1 MKFTLGWL
9 KAHLDTDASLK
20 QITDTLTMIGLELES
35 VEDRAAKLAPFTVGY
50 VVEAK
55 QHPDAD
61 RLRVCI
67 VDTGRAKVQVV
78 CGAPNARTGM
88 KGVFAAAGT
97 VIPGTGDLLKPGII
111 RGQASNGMLCSARE
125 MGLSDEH
132 EGIIELPDDAPVG
145 APFAQ
150 VLGLDDP
157 VIDIA
162 VTPNRADCLGV
173 RGIARDLAAAGLGK
187 LKPRA
192 TQPVPGRF
200 KSPVGVRFDLPPGA
214 ADACPLFIG
223 RMIRGVK
230 NGPSPKWL
238 QDRLMAV
245 GLRPISALVDITNF
259 FTIDVDRPLHVFDA
273 DTIAQGIT
281 VRLAR
286 PGETLAA
293 LNGKSYTLSGEE
305 TVIADA
311 DGPLGLGGVIG
322 GEPSGCTEK
331 TVNVFVEAA
340 LFDPIRTAMT
350 GRRHQILSDA
360 RYRFERGL
368 DPAAVQPEMEAA
380 TRLIQELCGGE
391 ASELVITGKA
401 PEWKRSY
408 TLRPTRIHALGGVD
422 VPLDRATGI
431 LGDLGFEVARE
442 SGALKVSP
450 PPWRGD
456 VQGEAD
462 LVEEVIRIHGYDE
475 IPAMPLQRDNAMP
488 TVALTPQ
495 QRRSRDAR
503 RALAAF
509 GLTEAVTFS
518 FLPRA
523 HAALFGGDNPALLL
537 ANPISADLDMM
548 RPSLLPNLLLAA
560 KRNVDRGVGD
570 SLLFEVGPQFGDDTP
585 TGQRQVAAGLR
596 VGASGPRHWGAKP
609 RPVDAIDAKG
619 DALGLLASLG
629 LSIENVQVATEAP
642 AWYHP
647 GRSGALKLGPKT
659 VLAWFGELHPRVL
672 AALDVKGPAVAFELL
687 LDALPA
693 PKAKDSKARPLL
705 RLSAFQP
712 VERDFAFLLDAGVPA
727 DQVIRAAKG
736 ADKALVSAVSVFDVY
751 QGKGVPEGKKSLA
764 ITVRLQPTARTL
776 TDAEI
781 ESVGQKIVAAVVKA
795 TGASLRS

>member
-9 KAHLDTDASLK
+9 KTHLDTDAPLK

-35 VEDRAAKLAPFTVGY
+35 VEDRAAKLAPFKVGY

-67 VDTGRAKVQVV
+67 VDTGHGKVQVV

-97 VIPGTGDLLKPGII
+97 IIPGTGQELKPGII

-125 MGLSDEH
+125 MGLGDDH
-132 EGIIELPDDAPVG
+132 DGIIDLPEDAPVG
-145 APFAQ
+145 EPFAK
-150 VLGLDDP
+150 VMGLDDP
-157 VIDIA
+157 VIDVS

-173 RGIARDLAAAGLGK
+173 RGIARDLAAAGIGK
-187 LKPRA
+187 LRPRA
-192 TQPVPGRF
+192 VQPVPGAL
-200 KSPVGVRFDLPPGA
+200 KSPIGVRFDLPGDLA
-214 ADACPLFIG
+214 NACPLFVG
-223 RMIRGVK
+223 RTIRGIK

-238 QDRLMAV
+238 QDRLTAV
-245 GLRPISALVDITNF
+245 GLRPISVLVDITNF
-259 FTIDVDRPLHVFDA
+259 FTVDVNRPLHVFDA
-273 DTIAQGIT
+273 DAIAQGII
-281 VRLAR
+281 VRLAKQ
-286 PGETLAA
+286 GETIAA

-322 GEPSGCTEK
+322 GEPSGCTES

-350 GRRHQILSDA
+350 GRRHQIVSDA
-360 RYRFERGL
+360 RYRFERGV
-368 DPAAVQPEMEAA
+368 DPAAVVEGMEAA
-380 TRLIQELCGGE
+380 TRMIQELCGGE
-391 ASELVITGKA
+391 ASELVVTGQ
-401 PEWKRSY
+401 PPVWKRGY
-408 TLRPTRIHALGGVD
+408 TLRPGRIHALGGVD
-422 VPLDRATGI
+422 VPVDAATRI
-431 LGDLGFEVARE
+431 LTDLGFQVGRENGNLTVA
-442 SGALKVSP
+442 P
-450 PPWRGD
+450 PSWRGD

-462 LVEEVIRIHGYDE
+462 LVEEVTRIHGYDH
-475 IPAMPLQRDNAMP
+475 IPAVPLPRETA
-488 TVALTPQ
+488 TATAALSPA

-503 RALAAF
+503 RALAGF

-518 FLPRA
+518 FLARA
-523 HAALFGGDNPALLL
+523 HAALFGGDNKTLLL

-548 RPSLLPNLLLAA
+548 RPSLLPNLLLAG
-560 KRNVDRGVGD
+560 KRNADRGLGD
-570 SLLFEVGPQFGDDTP
+570 SALFEVGPQYHDDTP
-585 TGQRQVAAGLR
+585 TGQRQVAAALR
-596 VGASGPRHWGAKP
+596 IGASGPRHWGAKP

-619 DALGLLASLG
+619 DALALLAALG
-629 LSIENVQVATEAP
+629 LTIENVQVAAEAP
-642 AWYHP
+642 SWYHP

-659 VLAWFGELHPRVL
+659 VLAWFGELHPRVM
-672 AALDVKGPAVAFELL
+672 AALDVKGPAVGFELF

-712 VERDFAFLLDAGVPA
+712 VERDFAFVLDANVSA
-727 DQVIRAAKG
+727 DQVIRAAKS
-736 ADKALVSAVSVFDVY
+736 ADKALVASVGVFDVY
-751 QGKGVPEGKKSLA
+751 QGKGVPDGKKSLA
-764 ITVRLQPTARTL
+764 IAVRLQPTARTL

-781 ESVGQKIVAAVVKA
+781 EAVGQKIVAAVTKA

>member
-1 MKFTLGWL
+1 
-9 KAHLDTDASLK
+9 
-20 QITDTLTMIGLELES
+20 
-35 VEDRAAKLAPFTVGY
+35 
-50 VVEAK
+50 
-55 QHPDAD
+55 
-61 RLRVCI
+61 
-67 VDTGRAKVQVV
+67 
-78 CGAPNARTGM
+78 
-88 KGVFAAAGT
+88 
-97 VIPGTGDLLKPGII
+97 
-111 RGQASNGMLCSARE
+111 
-125 MGLSDEH
+125 
-132 EGIIELPDDAPVG
+132 
-145 APFAQ
+145 

-192 TQPVPGRF
+192 VAPVPGRF
-200 KSPVGVRFDLPPGA
+200 KSPIGVRFDLPADA
-214 ADACPLFIG
+214 ADACPLFVG
-223 RMIRGVK
+223 RYIRGVK

-238 QDRLMAV
+238 QDRLSAI

-273 DTIAQGIT
+273 DTVAQGII
-281 VRLAR
+281 VRLAK

-293 LNGKSYTLSGEE
+293 LNGKSYTLHGEE

-311 DGPLGLGGVIG
+311 DGALGLGGIIG
-322 GEPSGCTEK
+322 GEPSGCTEN
-331 TVNVFVEAA
+331 TSNVFVEAA

-368 DPAAVQPEMEAA
+368 DPAAVVEGMEAA
-380 TRLIQELCGGE
+380 THMIQELCGGE

-401 PEWKRSY
+401 PEWRRSY
-408 TLRPTRIHALGGVD
+408 ALRPGRIHALGGVD
-422 VPLDRATGI
+422 VPLDRATRI

-442 SGALKVSP
+442 QTGHEGTLSVMP

-456 VQGEAD
+456 IQGEAD
-462 LVEEVIRIHGYDE
+462 LVEEIVRIYGYDE
-475 IPAMPLQRDNAMP
+475 IPAVPLQRDSAMP
-488 TVALTPQ
+488 TVALTPA

-503 RALAAF
+503 RALAGY

-518 FLPRA
+518 FLSRA

-548 RPSLLPNLLLAA
+548 RPSLLPNLLIAA
-560 KRNVDRGVGD
+560 KRNADRGVGD
-570 SLLFEVGPQFGDDTP
+570 SALFEVGPQFGDDTP
-585 TGQRQVAAGLR
+585 AGQRQVAAGLR

-609 RPVDAIDAKG
+609 RPVDALDAKG
-619 DALGLLASLG
+619 DALALLSSLG
-629 LSIENVQVATEAP
+629 LSIENVQVAAEAP
-642 AWYHP
+642 PWYHP

-659 VLAWFGELHPRVL
+659 VLAFFGELHPRVL
-672 AALDVKGPAVAFELL
+672 AALDVKGPAVAFELF

-712 VERDFAFLLDAGVPA
+712 VERDFAFVLDAGVPA
-727 DQVIRAAKG
+727 DQVIRAARS
-736 ADKALVSAVSVFDVY
+736 ADKTLVSAVSVFDVY

-764 ITVRLQPTARTL
+764 IAVRLQPTARTL

>member
-9 KAHLDTDASLK
+9 KTHLDTDASLK
-20 QITDTLTMIGLELES
+20 QITDTLTMIGLELEG
-35 VEDRAAKLAPFTVGY
+35 VEDRAAKLAPFKVGY

-67 VDTGRAKVQVV
+67 VDTGSSKVQVV

-97 VIPGTGDLLKPGII
+97 VIPATGAELKPGII

-125 MGLSDEH
+125 MGLGEDH
-132 EGIIELPDDAPVG
+132 DGIIELPADAPVG
-145 APFAQ
+145 EPFAK

-187 LKPRA
+187 LKQRVV
-192 TQPVPGRF
+192 TPVPGKF
-200 KSPVGVRFDLPPGA
+200 KSPIGVRFDLPETA
-214 ADACPLFIG
+214 RDACPLFVG
-223 RMIRGVK
+223 RYIRGVK

-238 QDRLMAV
+238 QERLSAI
-245 GLRPISALVDITNF
+245 GLRPISTLVDITNF
-259 FTIDVDRPLHVFDA
+259 FTDDVSRPLHVFDA
-273 DTIAQGIT
+273 DTVAQDII
-281 VRLAR
+281 VRLAK
-286 PGETLAA
+286 PGETVAA
-293 LNGKSYTLSGEE
+293 LNGKTYALAGEE
-305 TVIADA
+305 TVIADV
-311 DGPLGLGGVIG
+311 DGALGLGGIIG

-331 TVNVFVEAA
+331 TMNVFVEAA

-350 GRRHQILSDA
+350 GRRHQIISDA
-360 RYRFERGL
+360 RYRFERGV
-368 DPAAVQPEMEAA
+368 DPAAVVEGMEAA
-380 TRLIQELCGGE
+380 TRMIQELCGGE
-391 ASELVITGKA
+391 ASELVITGTV
-401 PEWKRSY
+401 PDWKRSY
-408 TLRPTRIHALGGVD
+408 TLRPGRIHALGGVD
-422 VPLDRATGI
+422 VPVENAVRI
-431 LGDLGFEVARE
+431 LGDLGFETVRQD
-442 SGALKVSP
+442 SALSVTP
-450 PPWRGD
+450 PSWRGD

-462 LVEEVIRIHGYDE
+462 LVEEVVRIHGYDK
-475 IPAMPLQRDNAMP
+475 IPALPLQRENAMP
-488 TVALTPQ
+488 VVALTPQ

-503 RALAAF
+503 RALAGF
-509 GLTEAVTFS
+509 GLIEAVTFS
-518 FLPRA
+518 FLSRT

-548 RPSLLPNLLLAA
+548 RPSVLPNLLLAA
-560 KRNVDRGVGD
+560 KRNADRGLGD
-570 SLLFEVGPQFGDDTP
+570 SALFEVGPQYGDDTP

-596 VGASGPRHWGAKP
+596 VGQSGPRHWGAKP
-609 RPVDAIDAKG
+609 RPVDALDAKG
-619 DALGLLASLG
+619 DALALLAALG
-629 LSIENVQVATEAP
+629 LSIENVQVAAEAP
-642 AWYHP
+642 SWYHP

-659 VLAWFGELHPRVL
+659 VLATFGELHPRVL
-672 AALDVKGPAVAFELL
+672 AALDVKGPAVAFELF

-712 VERDFAFLLDAGVPA
+712 VERDFAFVLDAGVSA

-764 ITVRLQPTARTL
+764 IAVRLQPTSRTL

-781 ESVGQKIVAAVVKA
+781 EGVGQKIVAAVMKA